1 MRHAFHQE
9 IARHRQVGVPLIPP
23 LAGGRRL
30 ELSAIAARLPQRGR
44 HSAGP
49 VPETR

>member
-9 IARHRQVGVPLIPP
+9 IARRRQVGVLLIPP

-30 ELSAIAARLPQRGR
+30 ELSTIAARLPQRVRRG
-44 HSAGP
+44 AGP
-49 VPETR
+49 APETR